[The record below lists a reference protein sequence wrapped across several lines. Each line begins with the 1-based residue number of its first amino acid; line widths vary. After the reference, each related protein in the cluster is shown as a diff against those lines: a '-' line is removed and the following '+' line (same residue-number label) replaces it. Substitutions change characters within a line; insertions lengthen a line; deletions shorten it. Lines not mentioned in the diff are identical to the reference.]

1 MTPKGRACYHF
12 SHLGHH
18 SNSVRD
24 LIDQIASGIKEAVII
39 EWDTWTI
46 MESFDAV
53 AHDSLFHHDEHYAKK
68 YGSLIVVHDV
78 SPEVSI

>member
-1 MTPKGRACYHF
+1 MTHEGQTCYHF

-24 LIDQIASGIKEAVII
+24 LIDQIALSIEEAVIT

-46 MESFDAV
+46 VESFDIV
-53 AHDSLFHHDEHYAKK
+53 AHDSLFHHDGHYAKK
-68 YGSLIVVHDV
+68 CKLFIVVHDI
-78 SPEVSI
+78 SLEVSI